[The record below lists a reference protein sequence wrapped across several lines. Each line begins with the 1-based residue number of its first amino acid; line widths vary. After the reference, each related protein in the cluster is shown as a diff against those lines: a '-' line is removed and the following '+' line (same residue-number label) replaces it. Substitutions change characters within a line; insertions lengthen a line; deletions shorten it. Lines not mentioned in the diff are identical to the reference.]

1 MSIETIGLSSIS
13 TTDTRPRDYV
23 QKNLARQERARTDYI
38 SENIR
43 ISEKAIQKRM
53 KMEAESTVDVNRIN
67 RQGLRKPEPNLSYH
81 RTIDISNP
89 RAHESAAHRRFDVIA

>member
-38 SENIR
+38 SENIKIAER
-43 ISEKAIQKRM
+43 AISKRM
-53 KMEAESTVDVNRIN
+53 KMEAESSADINRIN
-67 RQGLRKPEPNLSYH
+67 RQGLRKPEPNLTYH

-89 RAHESAAHRRFDVIA
+89 RAHESAAYRRFDTTA